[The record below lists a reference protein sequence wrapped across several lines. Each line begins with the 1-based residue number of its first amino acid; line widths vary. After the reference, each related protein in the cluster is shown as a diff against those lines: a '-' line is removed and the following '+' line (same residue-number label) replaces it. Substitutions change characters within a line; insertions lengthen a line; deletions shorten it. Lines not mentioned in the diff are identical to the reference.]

1 LRNHLIVAGFG
12 RIGSS
17 LAQILAKASVP
28 FLVLEVNPIRVVRAR
43 ALGYPVFYGDASR
56 IEVLRSAGA
65 AHASMLVLALDQM
78 ERIGKAVV
86 AVRDAFPELAIYA
99 RAWDVEVARTLRSM
113 GVTYAIPETMASGLQ
128 LAGNL
133 LRASGVSPEEAARLD
148 DETREQ
154 KKSKIAKPSGRD
166 RQTGFKD
173 ILLVLPPGVDE
184 TAALE
189 HAAAL
194 AQDNGAA
201 LTVAEVLSEVAAS
214 VERDEHGV
222 SSPDELDEEMAASR
236 RRRLEKLVSR
246 MLKRLH
252 IQTKVL
258 VGCPHEAITREVVS
272 NDRDLVLKASESRR
286 GLRERFLG
294 DKDMRLLKTCP
305 RPVLLVRK
313 LVPSPY
319 RYRRV
324 LAGVYQSEYAAGRR
338 DERRGEP
345 QDHRACGLADSRRVG
360 RAAHCLCL

>member
-133 LRASGVSPEEAARLD
+133 LRASGASPEEAARLD

-154 KKSKIAKPSGRD
+154 KQSKIAKPSGRD

-201 LTVAEVLSEVAAS
+201 LTVAEVLSEAAAS

-246 MLKRLH
+246 MLK
-252 IQTKVL
+252 
-258 VGCPHEAITREVVS
+258 
-272 NDRDLVLKASESRR
+272 
-286 GLRERFLG
+286 
-294 DKDMRLLKTCP
+294 
-305 RPVLLVRK
+305 
-313 LVPSPY
+313 
-319 RYRRV
+319 
-324 LAGVYQSEYAAGRR
+324 
-338 DERRGEP
+338 
-345 QDHRACGLADSRRVG
+345 
-360 RAAHCLCL
+360 